1 LTGHV
6 VYCGHQNQKEKVTF
20 SWQTEKVSLV
30 LDVRR
35 LRLLRDFALLG
46 TVAAT
51 AQAQH
56 LTGPAVSQQLAALEK
71 EAGVQLL
78 RKRGRVLELTPAGRL
93 MVEHAEVIL
102 GGLNAAEADLAML
115 RSGGRGTV
123 WVVAFPSAA
132 RVLLPPLWQRL
143 GSDLEHRIDLRIS
156 EAEPGRA
163 LDTLRRGDADL
174 AIVHAYSLLPRQLPP
189 GCEQHRLLTDPV
201 FFAISRK
208 LAAEH
213 GLVAG
218 QPVELGDFA
227 ETAWLLPGPETSC
240 HELTQRA
247 CGAAGFVP
255 RSVALASDFAVLT
268 ALTAAGAGVAL
279 VPGMALPTAGEPGIE
294 LYPLRRAVTRT
305 VSAVVSSGDSQQIH
319 LRRVLDQLAEVCAD
333 IRSVIFDQED
343 RPALRKTD

>member
-1 LTGHV
+1 M
-6 VYCGHQNQKEKVTF
+6 
-20 SWQTEKVSLV
+20 SLV

-71 EAGVQLL
+71 AAGVPLL
-78 RKRGRVLELTPAGRL
+78 RKRGRILELTAAGRR
-93 MVEHAEVIL
+93 MVEHADVIL
-102 GGLNAAEADLAML
+102 SGLAAAEADLAAL
-115 RSGGRGTV
+115 RAGGRGTV
-123 WVVAFPSAA
+123 RIVAFPSAA

-143 GSDLEHRIDLRIS
+143 ASDLEHRIDLRIS

-163 LDTLRRGDADL
+163 LARLRGDADL

-189 GCEQHRLLTDPV
+189 GCEEHRLLTDPV
-201 FFAISRK
+201 YFAISRK

-218 QPVELGDFA
+218 QAVELDQFA
-227 ETAWLLPGPETSC
+227 DTDWLLPAPETSC

-255 RSVALASDFAVLT
+255 RSVVLASDFAVLT
-268 ALTAAGAGVAL
+268 ALVAAGAGVAL
-279 VPGMALPTAGEPGIE
+279 VPGMALPSAGQPGLE
-294 LYPLRRAVTRT
+294 LFPLRRPVTRT
-305 VSAVVSSGDSQQIH
+305 VSAVVPSGNSQHIH

-333 IRSVIFDQED
+333 IGQQAAASG
-343 RPALRKTD
+343 LSTKM

>member
-1 LTGHV
+1 
-6 VYCGHQNQKEKVTF
+6 
-20 SWQTEKVSLV
+20 VSFV

-35 LRLLRDFALLG
+35 LRLLRDFALFG

-56 LTGPAVSQQLAALEK
+56 LTGPAVSQQLATLEK

-78 RKRGRVLELTPAGRL
+78 RRRGRILELTSAGQR

-102 GGLNAAEADLAML
+102 GGLAAAEADLAVL

-123 WVVAFPSAA
+123 RIVAFPSAA
-132 RVLLPPLWQRL
+132 RVLLPPLWQGL
-143 GSDLEHRIDLRIS
+143 TSDVEHRIDLRIS

-163 LDTLRRGDADL
+163 LETLRRGEADL

-201 FFAISRK
+201 YFAISRK
-208 LAAEH
+208 MAAER
-213 GLVAG
+213 GLLAG
-218 QPVELGDFA
+218 QPVDLADFA
-227 ETAWLLPGPETSC
+227 NTDWLLPAPETSC

-255 RSVALASDFAVLT
+255 RSTVLASDFAVLT
-268 ALTAAGAGVAL
+268 ALVAAGAGVAL
-279 VPGMALPTAGEPGIE
+279 VPTMALPSAGQPGLE
-294 LYPLRRAVTRT
+294 LFALRRPVTRT
-305 VSAVVSSGDSQQIH
+305 VSAVVSSGDSQHIH

-333 IRSVIFDQED
+333 ISRNSADTPGFPSYQ
-343 RPALRKTD
+343 

>member
-1 LTGHV
+1 M
-6 VYCGHQNQKEKVTF
+6 
-20 SWQTEKVSLV
+20 

-71 EAGVQLL
+71 EAGVRLL
-78 RKRGRVLELTPAGRL
+78 RKRGRVLELTAAGRL

-102 GGLNAAEADLAML
+102 GGLASAEADLALL

-123 WVVAFPSAA
+123 RIATFASAA
-132 RVLLPPLWQRL
+132 RVLVTPLWQRL
-143 GSDLEHRIDLRIS
+143 AADPEHRIDLRIS
-156 EAEPGRA
+156 EAEPGLA
-163 LDTLRRGDADL
+163 LDALRRGEADL
-174 AIVHAYSLLPRQLPP
+174 GIVHEYSLLPRQLPP

-201 FFAISRK
+201 FLGISER
-208 LAAEH
+208 LAAERR
-213 GLVAG
+213 LVPG
-218 QPVELGDFA
+218 RPVDLAEFA
-227 ETAWLLPGPETSC
+227 DSDWLLPGRETSC

-268 ALTAAGAGVAL
+268 ALVAAGAGVAL
-279 VPGMALPTAGEPGIE
+279 VPKMSMPSAGEPG
-294 LYPLRRAVTRT
+294 LALFALRRPVTRT
-305 VSAVVSSGDSQQIH
+305 VSAVVSSGDSRHVH
-319 LRRVLDQLAEVCAD
+319 LRQVLDQLAKVCTD
-333 IRSVIFDQED
+333 IVDDSGI
-343 RPALRKTD
+343 T